1 MWVGGVGG
9 MEADLVKREAL
20 AGVQYAAIPAAGV
33 HGVGLR
39 SLPGNL
45 WQLGRGLLASFG
57 LLRQFRPDVLLF
69 TGGYVAV
76 PVALAARLSRIG
88 RAVLYV
94 PDIEPGLA
102 LKTLAR
108 FADHIALTTE
118 DSSQYFAGRRSLS
131 VTGYPLRPDLLEA
144 ASRLQAEGKAAACQ
158 AFDLRPELPVL
169 LVFGGS
175 KGSRSINRAV
185 MAALPDLLQE
195 MQVLHISGKLDW
207 AEVEQARLSLSPE
220 QAGRYRLYPY
230 LHEEMAAALACA
242 DLALTRAGASS
253 LGEFPLFGL
262 PAILAPY
269 PYAWRYQRV
278 NADYLA
284 RHGAAEVVEDSDLP
298 DQIVPLVRSLMTDL
312 PRRQKM
318 AQAMRQLA
326 RPDAAQQ
333 IATLLS
339 QAAAPGLLVDRRN

>member
-76 PVALAARLSRIG
+76 PVALAARLSGIG
-88 RAVLYV
+88 RTLLYV

-108 FADHIALTTE
+108 FADRIALTTE
-118 DSSQYFAGRRSLS
+118 DSLPYFAGRRNLS

-144 ASRLQAEGKAAACQ
+144 AVRLQAEGKTAARQ
-158 AFDLRPELPVL
+158 VFGLRPDLPVL
-169 LVFGGS
+169 LVSGGS

-185 MAALPDLLQE
+185 MAALPDLLQDI
-195 MQVLHISGKLDW
+195 QVLHISGKLDW
-207 AEVEQARLSLSPE
+207 ADVEQGRLSLSPE
-220 QAGRYRLYPY
+220 QAARYRLYPY
-230 LHEEMAAALACA
+230 LHAEMAAALACA
-242 DLALTRAGASS
+242 DLSLTRAGASS
-253 LGEFPLFGL
+253 LGELPLFGL
-262 PAILAPY
+262 PAILVPY

-284 RHGAAEVVEDSDLP
+284 SRGAAEVVEDADLP
-298 DQIVPLVRSLMTDL
+298 AQIVPLVRSLLTDL
-312 PRRQKM
+312 PRHQKM

-333 IATLLS
+333 IAALLS
-339 QAAAPGLLVDRRN
+339 QAAAPGLHVDGRN